1 MKTTLKRG
9 IGRGAVLDGGPIE
22 AVVPPGPLAPVTIYR
37 QPEPEVGSGGRRSLA
52 VRLLG
57 WTALVLAVLLSGVA
71 GGAYLYVHE
80 TVAAVAPKS
89 AEVKKAA
96 KALDIPLP
104 GEPATALV
112 IGYDR
117 RADEAKNAPSRSD
130 TLMLLRADPGN
141 KTISMLSFPRDMRVE
156 IVCPGKGTWTD
167 KINAAYS
174 LCGPEGTL
182 ATVRKLTGL
191 PVNYLM
197 TINFRGF
204 RQLVDSFGGIW
215 LDIDRRY
222 FNDQGGPYGYATIN
236 LRPGYQRLT
245 GLKALDFVRFRHTDS
260 DFFRNARQQLFVR
273 AFKNQIE
280 ASFSPTRLPR
290 AIKVVTN
297 NVEVGQGGGKNVSP
311 KTVLSYALLA
321 YSLPPGHIFQS
332 RIEGLEGFSDL
343 TTAPENVQRAVRE
356 FTNPDVES
364 PQKATAVALGEKPKK
379 RNVPPSATTVTVL
392 NGNGVSGSASTAN
405 YLLSQ
410 RGYRMQLPPDGVPA
424 NAPTFDYFRTV
435 VYFDPR
441 KPAAQPAAKRLAA
454 LFGSA
459 DVKRL
464 PQPIRQLGNESM
476 VVTVVGQTFHGRLAS
491 APVDQ
496 TPKRQQANVAG
507 GASASVDLLR
517 QAKDKVPFP
526 VLVPT
531 VIERS
536 SWIDREMPIRTY
548 FMDKDAK
555 EHKGLRLTYKLGGT
569 NEYWGV
575 QMSDWDDAPALR
587 GRNVVR
593 TLKGRRYELYY
604 NGPKLHMVVLRT
616 PKASYWVVNTLLDRL
631 SNETML
637 AIAKGLKPLGAVKR

>member
-9 IGRGAVLDGGPIE
+9 VGRGAVLDGAAD
-22 AVVPPGPLAPVTIYR
+22 AVVPPGPLAPIAVYR
-37 QPEPEVGSGGRRSLA
+37 QPEIAAPRRAPVA
-52 VRLLG
+52 VRILG
-57 WTALVLAVLLSGVA
+57 WAALVLAVVVSGVA

-80 TVAAVAPKS
+80 SVAAVAPKS
-89 AEVKKAA
+89 VEVKKAA
-96 KALDIPLP
+96 KTLDVPLP

-117 RADEAKNAPSRSD
+117 RASEAKNAPSRSD
-130 TLMLLRADPGN
+130 TLMLLRADPAK
-141 KTISMLSFPRDMRVE
+141 KTISMLSFPRDLRVE

-174 LCGPEGTL
+174 LCGPQGTL
-182 ATVRKLTGL
+182 QTVRKLTGL
-191 PVNYLM
+191 PINYLM

-215 LDIDRRY
+215 IDIDRRY

-236 LRPGYQRLT
+236 LRPGYQKLT

-260 DFFRNARQQLFVR
+260 DLFRNARQQLFVR
-273 AFKNQIE
+273 AFKNQVE
-280 ASFSPTRLPR
+280 ASFSATRLPR
-290 AIKVVTN
+290 AIRVVTK
-297 NVEVGQGGGKNVSP
+297 NVEVGQGGGKDVSA

-321 YSLPPGHIFQS
+321 YSLPPGHVFQS
-332 RIEGLEGFSDL
+332 RIDGLEGYSDL
-343 TTAPENVQRAVRE
+343 TTAPENIQRAVRE

-379 RNVPPSATTVTVL
+379 KNLPPSATTVTVL

-405 YLLSQ
+405 YLLGQ
-410 RGYRMQLPPDGVPA
+410 RGYKMLLPPNGVPA
-424 NAPTFDYFRTV
+424 NAPTFDYFRTA

-464 PQPIRQLGNESM
+464 STPIRQLGNGSM
-476 VVTVVGQTFHGRLAS
+476 VVAVVGQTFHGRLAS

-496 TPKRQQANVAG
+496 TPKRQP
-507 GASASVDLLR
+507 ASVTSGANASIDLLR
-517 QAKDKVPFP
+517 AAKDKVPFP
-526 VLVPT
+526 VMVPT

-555 EHKGLRLTYKLGGT
+555 EHKGLRLTYKFGGT
-569 NEYWGV
+569 NEYYGI

-593 TLKGRRYELYY
+593 TIKGRRYELYY

-616 PKASYWVVNTLLDRL
+616 PKASYWVVNSLLDRL